1 MQHADQLNKALRHQL
16 EAGLGKKADAAVG
29 GREGQSSRQQLT
41 ELWAEAEAARAGLD
55 QVKGGLQQVQGQ
67 VEGLHDKVAVTKVW
81 CWGPSHPTATCIF
94 ARTHQSTT
102 GAQHKRT
109 HMLQIGSRKGLTL
122 YHQGPHNDAHQH
134 CLQQLIS
141 LASACSDLHWPGGAS
156 HHLLLDFS
164 ADPPTHKTD

>member
-16 EAGLGKKADAAVG
+16 EAGLGKKADAAVV

-81 CWGPSHPTATCIF
+81 FWSSSHPTAKRIF
-94 ARTHQSTT
+94 ACSTHSTVA
-102 GAQHKRT
+102 AQYRIT
-109 HMLQIGSRKGLTL
+109 RVLQNGSRIR
-122 YHQGPHNDAHQH
+122 
-134 CLQQLIS
+134 LIS
-141 LASACSDLHWPGGAS
+141 NHQD
-156 HHLLLDFS
+156 
-164 ADPPTHKTD
+164 